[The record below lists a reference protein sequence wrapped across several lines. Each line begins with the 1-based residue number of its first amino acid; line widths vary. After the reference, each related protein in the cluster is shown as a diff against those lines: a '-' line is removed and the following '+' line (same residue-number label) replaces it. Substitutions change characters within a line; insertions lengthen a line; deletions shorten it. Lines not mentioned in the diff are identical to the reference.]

1 MFCKIETNMHVR
13 VIIVQY
19 GLTVGR
25 FGTAETKQKMKIT
38 NSLRA
43 QSAQTK
49 QDVLVN
55 KRHWP
60 SLRLLRREDR
70 IRQISTYSTN
80 LGLEISPGHLRR

>member
-1 MFCKIETNMHVR
+1 MFYKIETNMHVR

-60 SLRLLRREDR
+60 SLRLLREDR

-80 LGLEISPGHLRR
+80 LGLEISPDHLRR